1 MVKYD
6 LFVFASGKKLM
17 IKYLLGAILALA
29 VIGGAFKY
37 ESNDTSW
44 QLIILKKEALNSV
57 TNGAIRIYKLFPDIK
72 SLFSDSDLADTAEII
87 LED

>member
-1 MVKYD
+1 LVKYD
-6 LFVFASGKKLM
+6 LFVFASKKKLM

-72 SLFSDSDLADTAEII
+72 SLFSDSADTAEII
-87 LED
+87 LEG

>member
-1 MVKYD
+1 
-6 LFVFASGKKLM
+6 M

-72 SLFSDSDLADTAEII
+72 LLFSDSDLADTKEII